1 MTHRSLRHPIR
12 GDRVYAAPA
21 TGRSRKANRRP
32 RTRPLRMRPRKSI
45 NPATLVASPEDQPSR
60 PQLRLQI
67 VGLIVLVLFGV
78 MVLRLWTLQVIDAK
92 SYAAAVTANQIRVVD
107 VPAPRG
113 EIVDRNNTVLVT
125 NVVQYQ
131 IVLSRGEAAQHPAVI
146 GQVAALVGQ
155 TPAQVEAS
163 INDPRF
169 SPYEPVPVLTNAPSS
184 TVQYLQEHLADYPG
198 VSVEE
203 VTQRVYP
210 QTDQAG
216 QPVAPHILG
225 YVGDITGQELAAHAG
240 QNYNPGSQIGKAG
253 IEYQYE
259 QYLRGVDG
267 QQALEVNAQGQVVG
281 TLRDTR
287 PLQGDTIVLNVDLG
301 LQAALQSALQQQILA
316 LRHSTDPR
324 SGRTPPAPN
333 GAAVVMD
340 PQNGQVLAMASY
352 PSFNLD
358 QWVGGISQADLN
370 AIEATGGLN
379 DYALQG
385 LYTPGSTF
393 KLATATA
400 ALDSGIISPD
410 QSVDDTG
417 TFTVPGC
424 TGAGAGCSFHDD
436 EAVGAG
442 SVSMSRALTI
452 SDDYYFYNLGYLF
465 ATADPPSGNG
475 PQPIEDTAAAYGLG
489 EPTGIDLP
497 GEATGRVD
505 SPSVRKLLH
514 AQAPAAYPNESWYV
528 GDNVELAFGQGGTVI
543 TPISQAVAY
552 GTFANGGTR
561 YAPQVAGAIVNPSGS
576 LVTKFVPKVTGKV
589 SLPPPAYQAILQGLE
604 GVIADPSGTA
614 YKAFQGFPL
623 QQFALAGKT
632 GTASNAP
639 GLEPNSWFAAFGPV
653 PNPQYVVVAVI
664 DQGGYGVT
672 AAAPVV
678 RNTFDYLLTNPISPN
693 PNLPT
698 ATNQPSTTPPTN
710 NPPAGTPTTTT
721 SSTTTT
727 TLPGAKPQPTGAPG
741 TGGSTTTSTTARGG
755 G

>member
-1 MTHRSLRHPIR
+1 
-12 GDRVYAAPA
+12 
-21 TGRSRKANRRP
+21 
-32 RTRPLRMRPRKSI
+32 MRPRKSI

-78 MVLRLWTLQVIDAK
+78 MVLRLWTLQVINAK
-92 SYAAAVTANQIRVVD
+92 SYAAAVTANQVRVVD

-113 EIVDRNNTVLVT
+113 EIVDRNDTVLVS

-131 IVLSRGEAAQHPAVI
+131 IVLSRGEAAQYPAVI

-163 INDPRF
+163 INDPRY

-184 TVQYLQEHLADYPG
+184 TVQYLQEHLSDYPG
-198 VSVEE
+198 VSVQE
-203 VTQRVYP
+203 VTQRIYP

-240 QNYNPGSQIGKAG
+240 QNYNPGSQIGKSG

-267 QQALEVNAQGQVVG
+267 QQALEVNAQGDVVG
-281 TLRDTR
+281 TLRNTR
-287 PLQGDTIVLNVDLG
+287 PVQGDTVVLNVDLG
-301 LQAALQSALQQQILA
+301 LQASLQSALQNDVLA
-316 LRHSTDPR
+316 LRKSTDPR
-324 SGRTPPAPN
+324 SKRTPPALN

-340 PQNGQVLAMASY
+340 PRNGQVLAMASY
-352 PSFNLD
+352 PSFNLN

-370 AIEATGGLN
+370 AIEASGGLN

-393 KLATATA
+393 KLVTATA
-400 ALDSGIISPD
+400 ALNSGVISPS
-410 QSVDDTG
+410 QYVNDTG

-436 EAVGAG
+436 EATGAG
-442 SVSMSRALTI
+442 EVDLSRALTI

-465 ATADPPSGNG
+465 ANADPPSGSG

-497 GEATGRVD
+497 GESTGRVD
-505 SPSVRKLLH
+505 SPAVRKLLH
-514 AQAPAAYPNESWYV
+514 AQSPTAFPNDTWYV

-552 GTFANGGTR
+552 STFANGSSGVGTR
-561 YAPQVAGAIVNPSGS
+561 YAPQVAGAIVSPGGRA
-576 LVTKFVPKVTGKV
+576 VTEFSPKVTGHV
-589 SLPPPAYQAILQGLE
+589 NLPPSVYQPILAGLE
-604 GVIADPSGTA
+604 GVISSPSGTA
-614 YKAFQGFPL
+614 YSAFQGFPL
-623 QQFALAGKT
+623 AQFPLAGKT

-639 GLEPNSWFAAFGPV
+639 GLEPNSWFVAFGPL
-653 PNPQYVVVAVI
+653 PDPRYVVVAVI
-664 DQGGYGVT
+664 DQGGYGAT

-678 RNTFDYLLTNPISPN
+678 RDAFNYLLTNPVSPSL
-693 PNLPT
+693 NLPT
-698 ATNQPSTTPPTN
+698 ATNQPTTIPPSS
-710 NPPAGTPTTTT
+710 NPPAGTPPTTP

-727 TLPGAKPQPTGAPG
+727 TVPSARPSPTGAPG
-741 TGGSTTTSTTARGG
+741 TGGTTTTSTTTAGG

>member
-1 MTHRSLRHPIR
+1 
-12 GDRVYAAPA
+12 
-21 TGRSRKANRRP
+21 
-32 RTRPLRMRPRKSI
+32 MRPRKSI

-78 MVLRLWTLQVIDAK
+78 MVLRLWSLQVINANH
-92 SYAAAVTANQIRVVD
+92 YAAAVTANQIRIVD

-113 EIVDRNNTVLVT
+113 EIVDRNDTVLVT

-131 IVLSRGEAAQHPAVI
+131 IVLSRGEAAQDPDVI
-146 GQVAALVGQ
+146 GQVAALIGQ

-163 INDPRF
+163 INDPRY

-184 TVQYLQEHLADYPG
+184 TVQYLQEHQADYPG
-198 VSVEE
+198 VSVQE
-203 VTQRVYP
+203 VTQRTYP
-210 QTDQAG
+210 QTDSAG

-225 YVGDITGQELAAHAG
+225 YVGDITGQELAEHPG
-240 QNYNPGSQIGKAG
+240 QNYNPGSQIGKSG

-259 QYLRGVDG
+259 QYLRGTDG

-281 TLRDTR
+281 TLRNTR
-287 PLQGDTIVLNVDLG
+287 PVQGDTVVLNVDLG
-301 LQAALQSALQQQILA
+301 LQQALQSALQNQILA

-324 SGRTPPAPN
+324 SGRTPPAVN

-352 PSFNLD
+352 PSFNLN

-379 DYALQG
+379 DYAIEG

-393 KLATATA
+393 KLVTATA
-400 ALDSGIISPD
+400 ALNSGIVSVT

-442 SVSMSRALTI
+442 EVDLPRALTI
-452 SDDYYFYNLGYLF
+452 SDDYYFYNLGYQF
-465 ATADPPSGNG
+465 AIADPPDGNG

-505 SPSVRKLLH
+505 SPAVRKLLH
-514 AQAPAAYPNESWYV
+514 AEAPAAYPNDTWYV

-552 GTFANGGTR
+552 STFANGGTR
-561 YAPQVAGAIVNPSGS
+561 YAPQVAGAIVSPGGQ
-576 LVTKFVPKVTGKV
+576 LVTKFTPKVTGHV
-589 SLPPPAYQAILQGLE
+589 GLSPSNYQAILSGFE
-604 GVIADPSGTA
+604 GVISNPSGTA
-614 YKAFQGFPL
+614 YSAFEGFPL
-623 QQFALAGKT
+623 QQFPLAGKT
-632 GTASNAP
+632 GTASNA
-639 GLEPNSWFAAFGPV
+639 GELEPNSWFVAFGPL
-653 PNPQYVVVAVI
+653 PNPQYVVVAVV
-664 DQGGYGVT
+664 DQGGYGAT
-672 AAAPVV
+672 AAAPIV
-678 RNTFDYLLTNPISPN
+678 RDAFNYLLTNPIP
-693 PNLPT
+693 PNLSIPT
-698 ATNQPSTTPPTN
+698 ATVQPTATPPAP
-710 NPPAGTPTTTT
+710 NPPAGSPTTTT

-727 TLPGAKPQPTGAPG
+727 TVPGAKPQPTGAPG
-741 TGGSTTTSTTARGG
+741 TGGTTTTSTTQVGG
-755 G
+755 